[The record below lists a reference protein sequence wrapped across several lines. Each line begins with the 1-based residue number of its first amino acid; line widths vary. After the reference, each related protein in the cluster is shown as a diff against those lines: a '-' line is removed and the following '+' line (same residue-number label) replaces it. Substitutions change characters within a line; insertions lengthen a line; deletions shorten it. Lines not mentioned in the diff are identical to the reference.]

1 MFSEPAGSVGL
12 ERVSHERRNIWTIPI
27 QKRQEKK
34 ISLRRLADQL
44 GISAPYLSDV
54 EKNRK
59 TAFDDERIEL
69 VSRILNLSEEEKNKM
84 LDLAGQAKKSFIPP
98 DLPKYING
106 NDYVKVALRTARDM
120 GAGAE
125 DWQKFID
132 DLKRRKG

>member
-1 MFSEPAGSVGL
+1 MREETFGQFLS
-12 ERVSHERRNIWTIPI
+12 R
-27 QKRQEKK
+27 KRQEKK

>member
-1 MFSEPAGSVGL
+1 MREETFGQFLS
-12 ERVSHERRNIWTIPI
+12 R
-27 QKRQEKK
+27 KRQEKK
-34 ISLRRLADQL
+34 ISLRRRADQL